1 MAIAGI
7 KPAAFATSE
16 LGSMEDAVTSI
27 TDNTMKPIS
36 LPSGTALYTEEQVHE
51 IIMKAAQYWI
61 ETWDWYDDEP
71 IDVDYDGEVLE
82 FMESDGE

>member
-1 MAIAGI
+1 MAIAGV
-7 KPAAFATSE
+7 KPVAFATSE

-51 IIMKAAQYWI
+51 ILVKFGLANDIDHIAAT
-61 ETWDWYDDEP
+61 ESKTLNEF
-71 IDVDYDGEVLE
+71 VDE